1 MALEAVFFDVG
12 ETLVDETELIGGWA
26 DWLGVPRLTFFAAVG
41 AVLGGRGDR
50 PPAAGDRPVLR
61 EVVRLVRPEVDVVE
75 AIRGRTGGRRVFSA
89 DDLYPDALP
98 CLLAVRELGYRVGIA
113 ANQPA
118 PAEEAVRA
126 SGLPFEWLLISDIEG
141 VSKPDPAFFERIQQV
156 SGLPASSIAYVG
168 DRVDNDVV
176 PAVRAG
182 MAAVHV
188 RRGPWG
194 VIQAE
199 WPEAALATL
208 RLGSLD
214 ELPGRLPELDEAVR
228 AAG

>member
-1 MALEAVFFDVG
+1 MSIEAVFFDVG
-12 ETLVDETELIGGWA
+12 ETLVDETELIGSWA

-41 AVLGGRGDR
+41 AVLARSAER
-50 PPAAGDRPVLR
+50 PAAGRDRPVLR
-61 EVVRLVRPEVDVVE
+61 EVMRLIRPDLDVAE
-75 AIRGRTGGRRVFSA
+75 ALRGRGGQVFSA
-89 DDLYPDALP
+89 KDLYPDALP
-98 CLLAVRELGYRVGIA
+98 CMLAVRDLGYRVGIA

-118 PAEEAVRA
+118 PADAVVRG
-126 SGLPFEWLLISDIEG
+126 SGLPFEWLLISDVEG
-141 VSKPDPAFFERIQQV
+141 VSKPDPAFFERIVQV

-194 VIQAE
+194 VLQAD

-208 RLGSLD
+208 RLGSLA
-214 ELPGRLPELDEAVR
+214 ELPERLGELEAAVGRAD
-228 AAG
+228 